1 MTADR
6 LNCQMLVQLVTEY
19 LEGALIDE
27 EKVRFEAHLARC
39 PPCGTYLVQI
49 RRTIELCGSLPAE
62 TIPADAKRD
71 LLAAFEGWKAS
82 R

>member
-19 LEGALIDE
+19 LEGALIDDE
-27 EKVRFEAHLARC
+27 RARFEAHLARC
-39 PPCGTYLVQI
+39 PPCETYLVQI
-49 RRTIELCGSLPAE
+49 RRTIEICGSLPAE
-62 TIPADAKRD
+62 SIPEDAKRD